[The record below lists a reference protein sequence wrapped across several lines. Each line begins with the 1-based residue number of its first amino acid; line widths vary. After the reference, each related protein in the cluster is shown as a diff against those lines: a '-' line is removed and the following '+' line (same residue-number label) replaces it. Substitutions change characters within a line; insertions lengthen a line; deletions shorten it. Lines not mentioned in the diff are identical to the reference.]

1 MEAKYN
7 CARFRECNG
16 VPMCGSDDLSSRSC
30 HPECSLVAE
39 IPRRRAPRDDARI
52 TFIEVGPWRARCAP
66 RPLCIKSN
74 ATLVIPSALA
84 RARDPMCRGERGWA
98 TTSLYSFGR
107 PRRCTLF
114 GRPHRCIL
122 LGDHVAILFWATTSL
137 YSFGRPHRCILL
149 GDHIGSPLL
158 AARYSYGANRS
169 MIH

>member
-52 TFIEVGPWRARCAP
+52 TFIEVGPWGGGGGAPPPRPP

-107 PRRCTLF
+107 PRRC
-114 GRPHRCIL
+114 IL

-149 GDHIGSPLL
+149 GDHI
-158 AARYSYGANRS
+158 AVFFWATT
-169 MIH
+169 